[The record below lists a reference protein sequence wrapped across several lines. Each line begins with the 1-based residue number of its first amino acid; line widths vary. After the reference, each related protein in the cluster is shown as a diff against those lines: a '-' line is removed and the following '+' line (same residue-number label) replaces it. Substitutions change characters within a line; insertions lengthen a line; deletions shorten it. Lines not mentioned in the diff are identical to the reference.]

1 MTQRQ
6 TTETAIDLEAIGHDA
21 VLTDEP
27 DANDEIDQIFILF
40 RKLPRWRQL
49 AVLER
54 MQVFLESDDGPEPS
68 FHGDLSELPA
78 RGRFE

>member
-49 AVLER
+49 AVVER
-54 MQVFLESDDGPEPS
+54 MQVFLDHRPEPS

>member
-1 MTQRQ
+1 MTQEN
-6 TTETAIDLEAIGHDA
+6 ETAIDLEAIGLAGEDA
-21 VLTDEP
+21 IEP
-27 DANDEIDQIFILF
+27 AANDEIDQIFILF

-49 AVLER
+49 AVVER
-54 MQVFLESDDGPEPS
+54 MQVFLDHRPEPS